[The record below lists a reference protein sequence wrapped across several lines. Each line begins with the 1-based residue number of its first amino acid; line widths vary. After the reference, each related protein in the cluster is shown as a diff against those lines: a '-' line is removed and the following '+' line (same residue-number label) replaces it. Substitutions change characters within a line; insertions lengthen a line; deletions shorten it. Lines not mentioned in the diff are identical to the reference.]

1 MKPSS
6 LSCQIPQYR
15 HLALIIFSY
24 WAKAHHHPKDKRH
37 LKDNS
42 HYFHFLHRR
51 HIKYKLSFAKRIMKI
66 IFFWEFI
73 LLKDLWWK
81 WETRNDFFSTVRKI
95 WWILMAVKSHYFLSK
110 VSGRHYCAN
119 IGNFWIFFVAL
130 LCLSLILI
138 MYIHEFHFVYGRRS
152 LSS

>member
-1 MKPSS
+1 M
-6 LSCQIPQYR
+6 
-15 HLALIIFSY
+15 
-24 WAKAHHHPKDKRH
+24 
-37 LKDNS
+37 KDNS

-51 HIKYKLSFAKRIMKI
+51 YIKYKLSFAKRIMKI

-81 WETRNDFFSTVRKI
+81 WETLNDFFSTVRKI

-119 IGNFWIFFVAL
+119 IGNFWIFFAL

-138 MYIHEFHFVYGRRS
+138 MNFISCTGEDLCLLNENITLMVKFMTLFN
-152 LSS
+152 LKLTSS